1 LTAQQHTQRS
11 AAQRSAEHARRS
23 QNEGDNVPN
32 ILDFLL
38 LTNAAPSHAA
48 RRMTKHAA
56 HEGLP
61 S

>member
-1 LTAQQHTQRS
+1 M
-11 AAQRSAEHARRS
+11 
-23 QNEGDNVPN
+23 PN

-38 LTNAAPSHAA
+38 LANAAPSHAA

>member
-1 LTAQQHTQRS
+1 LTAQQHTH
-11 AAQRSAEHARRS
+11 RSAEHARRS

-48 RRMTKHAA
+48 HRMTKHAA